1 MLKKITLPLIRNIK
15 VITLFFFF
23 IITILISLY
32 LNHEKNL
39 SVRKYNNFINNVY
52 FQKTLN
58 KIINNLEPR
67 YKIYN
72 HKIKSGETFDKILS
86 DYSIDKEEVKILK
99 ESLLKKININKLNTN
114 QKIQITLDQTNNKIK
129 EFIFKISNT
138 EKIYLSRDDENTK
151 FNQEILTIKL
161 DKKIIYKEN
170 IILQSLYKASTD
182 QYST

>member
-1 MLKKITLPLIRNIK
+1 MLKKITLPLTRNIK
-15 VITLFFFF
+15 VIALIFFF

-32 LNHEKNL
+32 LNYEKNL

-86 DYSIDKEEVKILK
+86 NYSIDKEEIKTLK
-99 ESLLKKININKLNTN
+99 ESLLNKINIRWINM
-114 QKIQITLDQTNNKIK
+114 D
-129 EFIFKISNT
+129 FFFKH
-138 EKIYLSRDDENTK
+138 L
-151 FNQEILTIKL
+151 
-161 DKKIIYKEN
+161 
-170 IILQSLYKASTD
+170 ASTF
-182 QYST
+182 T

>member
-15 VITLFFFF
+15 IIALIFFF

-72 HKIKSGETFDKILS
+72 HIYYHILYYILS
-86 DYSIDKEEVKILK
+86 Y
-99 ESLLKKININKLNTN
+99 
-114 QKIQITLDQTNNKIK
+114 
-129 EFIFKISNT
+129 
-138 EKIYLSRDDENTK
+138 
-151 FNQEILTIKL
+151 
-161 DKKIIYKEN
+161 
-170 IILQSLYKASTD
+170 IILHFHL
-182 QYST
+182 